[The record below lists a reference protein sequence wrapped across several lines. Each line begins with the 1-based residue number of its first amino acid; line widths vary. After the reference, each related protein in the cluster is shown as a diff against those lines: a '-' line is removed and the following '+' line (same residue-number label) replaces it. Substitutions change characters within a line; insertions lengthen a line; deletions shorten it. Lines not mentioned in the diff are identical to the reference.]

1 MGFKKAV
8 LEGFGFA
15 TGILLAR
22 GAYLFIRQAA
32 WRASIYLVDKGPRAG
47 MSTAEREHKGSSAP
61 GKDAEAAPAPARRQN
76 EKAQKGWLEIVR
88 KKVVAV
94 CHQGDWNL
102 MLEMFGA
109 LEMQLFL
116 KCYADNLLG
125 MEQDEAAI
133 IEGVRKTENDP
144 TRLPTLDLKTTGRAY
159 LALEPL
165 VGKKDHEV
173 KDAFRFVRNALT
185 WRCVRLLGVEAVQE
199 DYVTKLETVLE
210 KRVLSDVNQKSQLLN
225 AYQQLMRGCTKAF
238 QSTSNKK
245 TAERGKPRNPR
256 GSRPAKELTQGKQEA
271 IKQISQGLLEPCYVP
286 LPDQSFFWWNQ
297 SYTRQFGVEANPRY
311 VSRTRVTATSL

>member
-1 MGFKKAV
+1 M

-22 GAYLFIRQAA
+22 GAYLFIRHAA

-116 KCYADNLLG
+116 KCYGDNLLG

-185 WRCVRLLGVEAVQE
+185 WRCVRLLGVEAVKE
-199 DYVTKLETVLE
+199 EYEKKLTKVLDE
-210 KRVLSDVNQKSQLLN
+210 RVMSDANLKSQLLN
-225 AYQQLMRGCTKAF
+225 AYHQIIRGCTKAF

-245 TAERGKPRNPR
+245 TADRGKPRNPR
-256 GSRPAKELTQGKQEA
+256 GTRPAKEPTQGKPEAQE
-271 IKQISQGLLEPCYVP
+271 QISHRLLVPWYVS
-286 LPDQSFFWWNQ
+286 LPDQNYFFGEPTL
-297 SYTRQFGVEANPRY
+297 Y
-311 VSRTRVTATSL
+311 